1 MRRRGRV
8 ASTRRLTSSATIAI
22 ANTTRKTSSTVAKCP
37 ATSGRS
43 AIISAFGGHS
53 AVQRARNVA
62 PLIVGERK
70 YHGTKP
76 TTIVDTARANTHI
89 AARVNLTPG

>member
-1 MRRRGRV
+1 
-8 ASTRRLTSSATIAI
+8 
-22 ANTTRKTSSTVAKCP
+22 
-37 ATSGRS
+37 
-43 AIISAFGGHS
+43 
-53 AVQRARNVA
+53 VQRARNVA

-89 AARVNLTPG
+89 AVRVSLTPG